1 MKRQRGRNRKP
12 GGGGGGGGGG
22 QGHGNNPN
30 RAFESNGPDVKV
42 RGSAQTIYEKY
53 QQLARDAQTSGDRVL
68 AENYLQHAE
77 HYFRIF
83 RAMQPAAPPPRQDY
97 LNQPGYDGDD
107 EDGDD
112 GAENDAPDAEAEGFE
127 SSGPMEIAP
136 QGERPPRRE
145 RFERRDRPERT
156 DRPDRP
162 ERTERPDRLERAQP
176 ADEPGVQAAEGEG
189 DDQGGE
195 EGEGGARRR
204 RRRRPFR
211 ERGEGGEAFGGQTP
225 AFLATP
231 TPTSSEPAE

>member
-12 GGGGGGGGGG
+12 GGGGGGGGG

-97 LNQPGYDGDD
+97 LNQPGYDGED

-112 GAENDAPDAEAEGFE
+112 GAEGDAAEAEAEGFE

-145 RFERRDRPERT
+145 RFERRDRP
-156 DRPDRP
+156 DRGDRP
-162 ERTERPDRLERAQP
+162 ERTERPERAQQ
-176 ADEPGVQAAEGEG
+176 AEEPGAQAAEGDG
-189 DDQGGE
+189 DDQGGD
-195 EGEGGARRR
+195 EGEGGGRRR

-231 TPTSSEPAE
+231 TPASSEPAE

>member
-12 GGGGGGGGGG
+12 GGGGGGGGGH
-22 QGHGNNPN
+22 GHGNNPN

-97 LNQPGYDGDD
+97 LSQPGYDADD
-107 EDGDD
+107 EDGEDA
-112 GAENDAPDAEAEGFE
+112 GEGEAAEAEAEGFE

-145 RFERRDRPERT
+145 RFERRDRP
-156 DRPDRP
+156 DRP
-162 ERTERPDRLERAQP
+162 ERAERAERQERTED
-176 ADEPGVQAAEGEG
+176 AGQPGVEAEG

-195 EGEGGARRR
+195 EGEGGGRRR

-211 ERGEGGEAFGGQTP
+211 ERAEGGEAFGGQTP
-225 AFLATP
+225 AFLATA
-231 TPTSSEPAE
+231 TPISSEPAE